1 MARII
6 LYFILLYLIP
16 VCLSCN
22 SPENDI
28 KATGEEIVVQTPV
41 TVTSVIT
48 GPLIDYL
55 ELNATSA
62 FLQSNIVKASATGY
76 IKSVHVSPGQF
87 VAAGRSLFLIETKEA
102 KNIGSIINNLDTTFR
117 FSGNTHIKASQSG
130 YVTQLNHQAGD
141 YVQDGE
147 QLAAIST
154 EGSFGFILN
163 IPFELA
169 RFAPLN
175 KVVEVDLPDGTKLNG
190 RISSILPAVD
200 SVSQTQRML
209 IRINSATAIPEN
221 LIVKVKIIKTQ
232 KNNAVVVAKEALLS
246 DESQTNFWVMKLID
260 SVTAVKVPVTKGME
274 VNNKVEIVQPLFSS
288 VDRILTS
295 GNYGLPDTAKVK
307 IVGPVE

>member
-1 MARII
+1 MNR
-6 LYFILLYLIP
+6 
-16 VCLSCN
+16 
-22 SPENDI
+22 
-28 KATGEEIVVQTPV
+28 
-41 TVTSVIT
+41 
-48 GPLIDYL
+48 
-55 ELNATSA
+55 
-62 FLQSNIVKASATGY
+62 
-76 IKSVHVSPGQF
+76 
-87 VAAGRSLFLIETKEA
+87 R
-102 KNIGSIINNLDTTFR
+102 
-117 FSGNTHIKASQSG
+117 
-130 YVTQLNHQAGD
+130 AGD

-175 KVVEVDLPDGTKLNG
+175 KAVEVDLPDGTKRNG

-209 IRINSATAIPEN
+209 IRINSTTAILEN

-232 KNNAVVVAKEALLS
+232 KNYAVVVAKEALLS

-260 SVTAVKVPVTKGME
+260 SVTAVKVPVTKGLE